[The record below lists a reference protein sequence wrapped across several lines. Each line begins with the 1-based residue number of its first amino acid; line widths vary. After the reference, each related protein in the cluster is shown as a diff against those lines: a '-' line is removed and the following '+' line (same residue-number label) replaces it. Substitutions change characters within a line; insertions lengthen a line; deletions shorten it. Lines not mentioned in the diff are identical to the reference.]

1 MKTFKNLYG
10 QICSF
15 DNLLLAAKKAQKG
28 KRYKNSVARF
38 NIDLEKEL
46 VQLRRELVDQT
57 YCPGKYHHFTVYE
70 SKKRLISAA
79 PYRDRVVHHA
89 LCNIIEPLF
98 DNTFIYD
105 SYACRKGKGTHKAVE
120 RFTEFARKNRYVFK
134 CDIRKYF
141 TSTDHQILFGMFE
154 RKIRDQD
161 TLWLIRT
168 IIDSSD
174 VEDQEELF
182 YFKGDNLFT
191 PLERR
196 KSLPIG
202 NQTSQ
207 FFANVYLN
215 EFDHFVKEALRCRY
229 YIRYVDDAATLD
241 NDKILLHEVR
251 ELFVDYL
258 STLRLKLH
266 PDKSQIFPVEQ
277 GTDFLGYRIFPTHR
291 LIRKSNVKRFRRK
304 LKKLQQNYALEQIT
318 LPEINQRIQSWLG
331 HAKWANSYHLR
342 KEIFRN
348 VSFMKIRNHVS

>member
-46 VQLRRELVDQT
+46 VQLRRELIDQT

-141 TSTDHQILFGMFE
+141 TSTDHPSVPAV
-154 RKIRDQD
+154 
-161 TLWLIRT
+161 
-168 IIDSSD
+168 SSD
-174 VEDQEELF
+174 L
-182 YFKGDNLFT
+182 
-191 PLERR
+191 
-196 KSLPIG
+196 SLRWAKISE
-202 NQTSQ
+202 TR
-207 FFANVYLN
+207 FL
-215 EFDHFVKEALRCRY
+215 KE
-229 YIRYVDDAATLD
+229 TW
-241 NDKILLHEVR
+241 
-251 ELFVDYL
+251 
-258 STLRLKLH
+258 
-266 PDKSQIFPVEQ
+266 
-277 GTDFLGYRIFPTHR
+277 FLGSPAKLRRAISSNQQWR
-291 LIRKSNVKRFRRK
+291 LVAKERTSPLLVKMTIEA
-304 LKKLQQNYALEQIT
+304 QTTT
-318 LPEINQRIQSWLG
+318 LPCHIC
-331 HAKWANSYHLR
+331 
-342 KEIFRN
+342 
-348 VSFMKIRNHVS
+348 